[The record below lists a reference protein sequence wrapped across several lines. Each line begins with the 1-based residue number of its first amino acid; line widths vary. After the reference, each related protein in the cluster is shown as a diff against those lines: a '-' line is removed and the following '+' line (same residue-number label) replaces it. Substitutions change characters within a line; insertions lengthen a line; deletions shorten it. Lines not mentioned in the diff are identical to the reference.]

1 MTVDHANSSAEPST
15 QAKGPAPRRRANDRR
30 IEHRHP
36 AGTDP
41 ENARLAEDAAKQKS
55 WRAWGPY
62 LSERQWGT
70 VREDY
75 SPHGDAWDYTDYH
88 TAAARAYRW
97 GEDGIGGISDEQQR
111 LCLAVAL
118 WNGRDEVLKERLF
131 GVTGAEG
138 HHGEDVKELYW
149 YLDALPSH
157 AYLRML
163 YKYPQRAFP
172 YARIREEG
180 RLRGRNDPEFGL
192 LDLGVFDDNRYFDVF
207 IEYAKADEADILLR
221 IEVHN
226 RGAEDAV
233 LHLLPT
239 LWFRNEW
246 AWRPDIAKPNLT
258 ADHGAIVAEHQD
270 MGRYVFYAEGP
281 ATALFCQNET
291 NPIMWGEAWPGTFKD
306 GIQTHVLHGDETAIT
321 RTGPATKAA
330 AWHQNVVAAGQCWT
344 VRLRLTRGGSADP
357 FAGFDSVFEQ
367 RKREADDF
375 YSIIQSDLRTA
386 DAHLVQRQAFAGMIW
401 SKQYYEFDVYRWLR
415 GDPLQPDPPE
425 ERRRGRNAD
434 WRHLSCGDVLSMPD
448 NWEYPWFAAWDTAFH
463 CIPLAMIDPL
473 FAKEQLLRL
482 TSEDYMH
489 PNGQIPAYEW
499 AFGDANPPVHA
510 WAAWRVFEIERN
522 ATGGKGDLSFLERM
536 FHKLILNFGWWVNRK
551 DPHGRDVFQGGF
563 LGLDNIAVFN
573 RSETLPTGGHLD
585 QTDGTAWMA
594 MYALN
599 LMRIALELA
608 LYNDSFEEIAAK
620 FFEHFL
626 RIARAMTDIGERSV
640 GLWNEEDSFYYDVLH
655 LTDGQTHELRLR
667 SMVGLI
673 PLFAVE
679 ALEPELLHRL
689 PHFAKRLDV
698 LLTRRADLA
707 KLVARWD
714 HTGVGER
721 RLLSLMPVHRLRKV
735 LRRLLDEAEF
745 LSPGGIRSMSRAHA
759 ESPYVFRH
767 QGIEIAA
774 GYEPAESETGLYG
787 GNSNWRGPVWMPLNY
802 LIIESLQK
810 FHQYYGDDLKV
821 EYPVGSNETLNLGD
835 IAARLAARST
845 QLFLKDKHG
854 ARPIYGN
861 YRRFSEDKHFQDL
874 ILFHEFFHG
883 DTGQGLGAAH
893 QTGWTGLVAKLLQM
907 TQ

>member
-1 MTVDHANSSAEPST
+1 MTADYANPSDGPPA
-15 QAKGPAPRRRANDRR
+15 QAKAAKPRRRANDRR
-30 IEHRHP
+30 TEQLQPI
-36 AGTDP
+36 GTDP
-41 ENARLAEDAAKQKS
+41 ENVRLTEDAAKLKS
-55 WRAWGPY
+55 WRLWGPY

-75 SPHGDAWDYTDYH
+75 SPSGDAWEYINH
-88 TAAARAYRW
+88 QTASARAYRW

-111 LCLAVAL
+111 LCLAITM
-118 WNGRDEVLKERLF
+118 WNGRDAVLKERLF
-131 GVTGAEG
+131 GVTGSEG
-138 HHGEDVKELYW
+138 HHGEDVKEFYW
-149 YLDALPSH
+149 YLDAVPSH

-163 YKYPQRAFP
+163 YKYPHCAFP
-172 YARIREEG
+172 YEQVREES
-180 RLRGRNDPEFGL
+180 RRRTRKDSEFSL
-192 LDLGVFDDNRYFDVF
+192 LDLGVFDDNRYFDIF

-221 IEVHN
+221 IDVHN
-226 RGAEDAV
+226 RGPEDAA

-246 AWRPDIAKPNLT
+246 AWRPDVDRPALD
-258 ADHGAIVAEHQD
+258 ADHGAITADHQD
-270 MGRYVFYAEGP
+270 IGRYVLYTENASSI
-281 ATALFCQNET
+281 LFCQNET
-291 NPIMWGEAWPGTFKD
+291 NPHLWGTTWPGTFKD
-306 GIQTHVLHGDETAIT
+306 GIQNYVVHGDKTAVT
-321 RTGPATKAA
+321 PSGPATKAA
-330 AWHQNVVAAGQCWT
+330 FWHQKVVPAGQCWT
-344 VRLRLTRGGSADP
+344 VRLRLTRDGIADP
-357 FAGFDSVFEQ
+357 FGGFDSIFDK
-367 RKREADDF
+367 RRREADAF
-375 YSIIQSDLRTA
+375 YALIQSDLPTE
-386 DAHLVQRQAFAGMIW
+386 DARLVQRQAFAGMIW

-415 GDPLQPDPPE
+415 GDPLQPEPPD

-434 WRHLSCGDVLSMPD
+434 WRHLSCSDVLSMPD

-473 FAKEQLLRL
+473 FAKEQILRL

-510 WAAWRVFEIERN
+510 WAAWRVFEMERS
-522 ATGGKGDLSFLERM
+522 ATGGKGDLSFLERV

-640 GLWNEEDSFYYDVLH
+640 GLWNEEDGFYYDVLR
-655 LTDGQTHELRLR
+655 LADGNTHELRLR

-679 ALEPELLHRL
+679 TLEPDLLHRL
-689 PHFAKRLDV
+689 PHFTQRLDV

-707 KLVARWD
+707 KLVPRWD
-714 HTGVGER
+714 DTGVGER
-721 RLLSLMPVHRLRKV
+721 RLLSLMPMHRLRKV

-767 QGIEIAA
+767 QGIEISA

-810 FHQYYGDDLKV
+810 FHQYYGDNLKM
-821 EYPVGSNETLNLGD
+821 EYPTGSADWLNLGD
-835 IAARLAARST
+835 IAAKLAARSAG
-845 QLFLKDKHG
+845 LFLKDRHG
-854 ARPIYGN
+854 TRPIYGDN
-861 YRRFSEDKHFQDL
+861 RRFAEDKHFRDL

-893 QTGWTGLVAKLLQM
+893 QTGWTGLVARLMQIAR
-907 TQ
+907 